1 MELAHEVETGCGRR
15 AGCRAAEL
23 KLVPYIP
30 ASRTRLSWGWNN
42 KFRAPPSLGLRSG
55 ARECSRV
62 GAPVVASD
70 HFGAGEPTIGPCG
83 GVGAAV
89 FCSGPIG
96 AELIVSTRSV
106 NRLGFISAEAQ
117 Q

>member
-1 MELAHEVETGCGRR
+1 MRTPSRLPRCGTQAR
-15 AGCRAAEL
+15 AVHPGQAE
-23 KLVPYIP
+23 PDF
-30 ASRTRLSWGWNN
+30 RGWNN

-70 HFGAGEPTIGPCG
+70 HFGAAEPTIGPCG

-96 AELIVSTRSV
+96 AELIVSMRSV